1 MLFPVAARAGDIGPG
16 TREDLHAP
24 DRSDPSQSPAGTAV
38 DRLPDQ
44 VGVAVVAG
52 GVSASWAGGARPQP
66 PAGTAVDRLPDQV
79 GVAVV
84 AGVLLDQVHEDPAQR
99 EGLARVRAREHR
111 LRLEARPCERVVD
124 DGVRTTYRRV

>member
-24 DRSDPSQSPAGTAV
+24 DRSDTSQS
-38 DRLPDQ
+38 
-44 VGVAVVAG
+44 
-52 GVSASWAGGARPQP
+52 

-84 AGVLLDQVHEDPAQR
+84 AGVLLDQLHEDPAQR

-124 DGVRTTYRRV
+124 DGVRTTYRRVEQGSQPLRAVVPGR